1 MISEG
6 ISEKYNTVKNNVGLF
21 DFSFEGK
28 IKVNGEGRI
37 DFIDGIVSNDI
48 KNLKEN
54 FGIYAA
60 FLDRFG
66 RILSDCCI
74 YRFRDFLLI
83 TLPFSQKNRIFEK
96 LKDEAILAKCNV
108 EDLTLK
114 YALLSL
120 QGPKSKF
127 LLKDLFNEEVTLKD
141 FQLTNKKISN
151 ETINNIKNN
160 DNKKTDN
167 EIIKNNKINNAEITI
182 IKTKRSNMD
191 CYDLFF
197 KGDFHNEFFKII
209 SDAGKKYNIKK
220 ISNETYD
227 ILRLEA
233 GIPLFGVDFD
243 EKTILSEVSE
253 KAISYT
259 KGCFVGQE
267 VIARIK
273 NIGKGLTAKK
283 LMKLEINA
291 NEKFGKNTG
300 IFKENKKIGYITS
313 SAFSP
318 EKKKVIAL
326 GFLDRGFYDD
336 AKEVDVGEDKIN
348 ALVYNLS

>member
-127 LLKDLFNEEVTLKD
+127 Y
-141 FQLTNKKISN
+141 SM
-151 ETINNIKNN
+151 
-160 DNKKTDN
+160 
-167 EIIKNNKINNAEITI
+167 
-182 IKTKRSNMD
+182 R
-191 CYDLFF
+191 
-197 KGDFHNEFFKII
+197 
-209 SDAGKKYNIKK
+209 
-220 ISNETYD
+220 
-227 ILRLEA
+227 
-233 GIPLFGVDFD
+233 
-243 EKTILSEVSE
+243 
-253 KAISYT
+253 
-259 KGCFVGQE
+259 
-267 VIARIK
+267 
-273 NIGKGLTAKK
+273 K
-283 LMKLEINA
+283 LH
-291 NEKFGKNTG
+291 
-300 IFKENKKIGYITS
+300 
-313 SAFSP
+313 
-318 EKKKVIAL
+318 
-326 GFLDRGFYDD
+326 
-336 AKEVDVGEDKIN
+336 
-348 ALVYNLS
+348 